1 MPLGCCTGSQEARE
15 PLERRLWDDSFC
27 CDEPGTTQWK
37 QLPTVFLE
45 EAPLLPCCCCNTGG
59 FLCLGCLFC
68 LLLSVIAVSS
78 SMLGCHC
85 ACSAY
90 QSLLCLP
97 KLALIMQVLALFA
110 GQPYDS
116 ELQNLGNLDAHLT
129 NSCRLGG
136 YVEEEQVVRLL
147 SELPQVS
154 CPWQKH
160 ASKRWHLS
168 CN

>member
-1 MPLGCCTGSQEARE
+1 
-15 PLERRLWDDSFC
+15 
-27 CDEPGTTQWK
+27 
-37 QLPTVFLE
+37 
-45 EAPLLPCCCCNTGG
+45 
-59 FLCLGCLFC
+59 
-68 LLLSVIAVSS
+68 
-78 SMLGCHC
+78 
-85 ACSAY
+85 
-90 QSLLCLP
+90 
-97 KLALIMQVLALFA
+97 MQVLALFA